1 MMQGVWKIVPN
12 LFICII
18 AVLQFFYFSYEI
30 IGSEGYTVR
39 LNTLI
44 RTQLPIFSQFSVL
57 LSKSILS
64 YKLYLLLF
72 IANLLISSLLT
83 PPPLLPSP
91 PNTPSNTTL
100 TLPSP
105 TKTSEKK
112 K

>member
-18 AVLQFFYFSYEI
+18 AVLKFLYFSYEI
-30 IGSEGYTVR
+30 IGFEDYTVR

-64 YKLYLLLF
+64 YKLYLFAHF
-72 IANLLISSLLT
+72 IPFNPTPSSSL
-83 PPPLLPSP
+83 
-91 PNTPSNTTL
+91 
-100 TLPSP
+100 
-105 TKTSEKK
+105 TS
-112 K
+112 